1 MNILNNDGVTGSMKQ
16 ISFSHLEIGKKGK
29 LLKKNFTINRPQTLF
44 GPAWANLKSGR
55 CVHCGNKLVKTRSN
69 LFMCSSKK
77 HKKPF
82 VISESKFNELVAKQT
97 SGREIYI
104 D

>member
-1 MNILNNDGVTGSMKQ
+1 MTLFSTNGRTGAGNTIGDLLKGR
-16 ISFSHLEIGKKGK
+16 FGKKI
-29 LLKKNFTINRPQTLF
+29 LKKDFTINRPQTLF
-44 GPAWANLKSGR
+44 GPSWANLKSNA
-55 CVHCGNKLVKTRSN
+55 CIYCGNKLKTMRSGAKI
-69 LFMCSSKK
+69 CSSTK

-104 D
+104 N